1 MNEDKKGLLAD
12 LTTITVF
19 TLLGSILTWCLVCA
33 FIHWQTAT
41 EPEQIHCYDRVYGF
55 VYGCEVREDGDI
67 EIRINEDGNRVIVG
81 LCEKDPRYK

>member
-1 MNEDKKGLLAD
+1 MKDNGINIGLIIVIIF
-12 LTTITVF
+12 TIVMGVVIGVM
-19 TLLGSILTWCLVCA
+19 LQEPS
-33 FIHWQTAT
+33 
-41 EPEQIHCYDRVYGF
+41 EPEQIRCYDHVYGF